1 MESAHVVSLGT
12 ERLSKLIPRLAFPS
26 VIAQVVNVLYNI
38 VDRMYIGHIP
48 QAGALALTGVGV
60 AFPVLMLVFAFTAF
74 AGAGG
79 APLAAIMLGKGDKEK
94 AEKILGNAVCML
106 LIFSVV
112 LTVVVSLLKRP
123 LLFFFGASEQTI
135 SYAEQYLGIYI
146 LGTVFVQLA
155 FGLNQFINSQ
165 GFARTAMLSVVI
177 GAGTNVVLDPIFI
190 FGFGMGVAGA
200 AIATII
206 SQALSAFWVM
216 HFLISEKSVIR
227 IKGRMIRPDMHIL
240 LNILALGIAPF
251 IMIATESAI
260 QIVFNTTLL
269 RYGGDMYVGSMTIL
283 TSLMQ
288 LLVIPI
294 NGFTHGVQPIISY
307 NYGAKQFDRVKRT
320 IKIMLAVTLIGSSIG
335 CAISIFFPATLA
347 KIFTTEKELVEL
359 VGNVMPIFMSGM
371 AVFGIQMTCQT
382 AFMGLGQAKISLFIA
397 LLRKVILLIPL
408 ILLLPRFFGVM
419 GIYYAEPIADITS
432 ALTAGLIFLFTY
444 KKILTES
451 TLDKIG

>member
-1 MESAHVVSLGT
+1 MESTHVVSLGT

-26 VIAQVVNVLYNI
+26 VIAQVVNVLYNV

-79 APLAAIMLGKGDKEK
+79 APLAAIMLGKGDKER
-94 AEKILGNAVCML
+94 AEKILGNAVFML

-112 LTVVVSLLKRP
+112 LTVVVSLFKRP

-135 SYAEQYLGIYI
+135 GYAEQYLGIYI
-146 LGTVFVQLA
+146 LGSVFVQLA

-165 GFARTAMLSVVI
+165 GFAKTAMLSVVI

-200 AIATII
+200 ATATII

-227 IKGRMIRPDMHIL
+227 IKGRMIRPDIHIL

-251 IMIATESAI
+251 IMMATESAI

-269 RYGGDMYVGSMTIL
+269 RHGGDMYVGSMTIL
-283 TSLMQ
+283 ISLMQ

-320 IKIMLAVTLIGSSIG
+320 IKIMLAVTLIASSIG
-335 CAISIFFPATLA
+335 CAISIFFPTTLA